1 MQQPWHLYLM
11 SILYIA
17 AGINHF
23 RVPKL
28 YYKIIPPFFQDKKFF
43 NEMAGFLEIAFGVL
57 LFFPDL
63 YNLGCWALIVL
74 LILIFPANI
83 YMYTNPQ
90 ASLGLPKWLL
100 LLRLPIQIVLILWAY
115 HYTIPMFNFNNLF

>member
-1 MQQPWHLYLM
+1 MTQPWHLYVM
-11 SILYIA
+11 AILYIA

-28 YYKIIPPFFQDKKFF
+28 YYKIIPPLFKNKKFF
-43 NEMAGFLEIAFGVL
+43 NEMAGLLEFSFGIL

-63 YNLGCWALIVL
+63 YNLGCWALIIL
-74 LILIFPANI
+74 LILIFPSNI
-83 YMYTNPQ
+83 YMFTNRE

-100 LLRLPIQIVLILWAY
+100 LLRLPLQILLILWAY
-115 HYTIPMFNFNNLF
+115 HYTTPMFNF